1 MLSKDCMDLVC
12 NRKQTLVVF
21 AIFFLV
27 CGIMNEDLQGLM
39 KSIIVVIITVKKI
52 AESFIGKV
60 FQGQKYSTYKKIAN
74 IVE

>member
-1 MLSKDCMDLVC
+1 
-12 NRKQTLVVF
+12 
-21 AIFFLV
+21 
-27 CGIMNEDLQGLM
+27 MNEDLQRLM

-52 AESFIGKV
+52 AERFIGKV